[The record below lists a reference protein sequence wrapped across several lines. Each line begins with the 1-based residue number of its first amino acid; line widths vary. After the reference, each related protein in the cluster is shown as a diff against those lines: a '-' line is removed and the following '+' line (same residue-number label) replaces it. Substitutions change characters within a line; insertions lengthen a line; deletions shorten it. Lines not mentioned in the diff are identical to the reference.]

1 MEYIGLNLTMVHGVN
16 SQMAVDG
23 FHELS
28 FIMTPFM
35 VSERTRQFG
44 QQAFMGVPGPK
55 LPLPTLL
62 IWLTGMDQNLE
73 VSNIKMGGKMILWS
87 TDNAPIPSIFIITSG
102 HH

>member
-62 IWLTGMDQNLE
+62 IWLTGMDDYMVLE
-73 VSNIKMGGKMILWS
+73 QAIKYIGLNQMVHGVNSQVWYTL
-87 TDNAPIPSIFIITSG
+87 
-102 HH
+102 